1 MVRCWSNTGMDSDAV
16 VAIRRRRLREAAD
29 RWFGGNEAALA
40 RAVQRAGSQVADMI
54 AGRKSFGEKVARS
67 LEENLRKSLAQRPG
81 ADGFILPPLW
91 LDAPDDSSVPPSG
104 GARGS
109 VNGGTH
115 PVATHVREAMS
126 WPFSGKL
133 YQRFRRLDDDQ
144 KRDVE
149 EALEDHVSRLERRSR
164 PPRKSKAG

>member
-1 MVRCWSNTGMDSDAV
+1 
-16 VAIRRRRLREAAD
+16 
-29 RWFGGNEAALA
+29 
-40 RAVQRAGSQVADMI
+40 MI